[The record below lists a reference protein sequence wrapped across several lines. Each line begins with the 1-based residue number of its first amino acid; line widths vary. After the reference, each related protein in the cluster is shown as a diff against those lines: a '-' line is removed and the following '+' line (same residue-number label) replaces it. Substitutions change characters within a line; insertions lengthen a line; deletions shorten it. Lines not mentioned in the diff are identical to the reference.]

1 MSSLSPMRRRAPW
14 VAGALLL
21 ALVGVPLL
29 AAAARLGLR
38 HWPFLLGAAAI
49 LLLLAGWL
57 ERLWQAR
64 ALPRLRARTEA
75 QRRFRILRGGKAG
88 RRPPELDEDERDPKE
103 PKWLM

>member
-1 MSSLSPMRRRAPW
+1 MSSLSPLRRRAPW

-29 AAAARLGLR
+29 AAGARFGLR
-38 HWPFLLGAAAI
+38 NWPFLLGAAAM

-64 ALPRLRARTEA
+64 ALPRQRARSEA
-75 QRRFRILRGGKAG
+75 QRRFRILRGGKATG
-88 RRPPELDEDERDPKE
+88 SPPELDEDESDPEE

>member
-1 MSSLSPMRRRAPW
+1 MSSLSPLRRRAPW

-21 ALVGVPLL
+21 VLVGVPLL
-29 AAAARLGLR
+29 AAGARLGLH

-64 ALPRLRARTEA
+64 ALPHRRARSEA
-75 QRRFRILRGGKAG
+75 RRRFRILRGGKSEG
-88 RRPPELDEDERDPKE
+88 EPQELDADDGDPKE

>member
-1 MSSLSPMRRRAPW
+1 MSSLSGLRRRAPW

-21 ALVGVPLL
+21 ALVGLPLV
-29 AAAARLGLR
+29 AAGARLGLHR
-38 HWPFLLGAAAI
+38 WPFLLGAGAI

-64 ALPRLRARTEA
+64 ALPRLPSIPGARK
-75 QRRFRILRGGKAG
+75 RFRVLRGGRAG
-88 RRPPELDEDERDPKE
+88 SRPPETDADDDTEE